1 MRTLKVTVGDKLN
14 GLFGIFALGNFV
26 ERLLNSIGIWNFD
39 FISAQVDYDHDTFE
53 YTFIIHIP
61 DTAVTYTLTRLATLF
76 SHVEAEYL
84 Y

>member
-14 GLFGIFALGNFV
+14 GLFGIFALYNFV

-39 FISAQVDYDHDTFE
+39 FNSAQVDYDNDMFE

-61 DTAVTYTLTRLATLF
+61 DTAVTYTFTRLISLF
-76 SHVEAEYL
+76 SYVETEYL

>member
-14 GLFGIFALGNFV
+14 GLFGIFALYSFV

-39 FISAQVDYDHDTFE
+39 FNSAQVDYDNDVFE
-53 YTFIIHIP
+53 CTFIIHIP
-61 DTAVTYTLTRLATLF
+61 DTAVTYTFTRLATLF
-76 SHVEAEYL
+76 SYVEIEYL